1 MQRWNQIREIYYVQ
15 SLDDR
20 TNKVALLLSSLIP
33 GPGVDNLRYLNF
45 LIKDHNWEFCWHI
58 EMAMPIDILRKI
70 ETCLVLYKNMSDVA
84 QTVMITAF
92 CR

>member
-45 LIKDHNWEFCWHI
+45 LIKDHNWEFC
-58 EMAMPIDILRKI
+58 
-70 ETCLVLYKNMSDVA
+70 
-84 QTVMITAF
+84 
-92 CR
+92 